1 MFIMAKKLQT
11 LRHQTILTTMQLSI
25 TPDDDNML
33 CHFNENGILN
43 GFFFQCS
50 SLIARKA
57 GDINLFVPFSMEYG
71 ITKAFRIADNFET

>member
-1 MFIMAKKLQT
+1 
-11 LRHQTILTTMQLSI
+11 MQLSI

-43 GFFFQCS
+43 GFFFNAS
-50 SLIARKA
+50 RSLQEEA

-71 ITKAFRIADNFET
+71 ITKAFRIADNFETWII